1 MLEWLSR
8 NYSADHSANDY
19 SGFLF
24 IYGMRVVIIG
34 PAYPLRGGLATYN
47 ERLARAFQE
56 AGDEV
61 RLVTFSLQYPNFLFP
76 GQTQFSAEAGPVDLD
91 IEVSLNSVN
100 PLSWVRVGRKIRS
113 ERPDLVVF
121 RFWLPFMGPA
131 LGTVARLVRGNGH
144 TRVVAI
150 TDNVIPHE
158 KRPGDGPL
166 TRYFLSACDGFVTMS
181 RSVLSDLKR
190 LGFGELPA
198 LYRPHPLYDNFG
210 PIKSKNLAL
219 KALAL
224 PDTLGYLL
232 FFGFIRAYKGLDI
245 LLEAFADARLVAL
258 PIKLI
263 IAGEF
268 YEDVAPYEELIQRHN
283 LEKRII
289 RATDFIPNERV
300 VDYFCAADL
309 IVQPYKNATQSGVSQ
324 IAYHFERPMLVT
336 DVGGLAELI
345 LDGVVGYVV
354 PPAPAAIADAVVDF
368 YANHREQG
376 FAAGTRE
383 EKKQFSWS
391 VMVSALKEVA
401 RI

>member
-1 MLEWLSR
+1 M
-8 NYSADHSANDY
+8 N
-19 SGFLF
+19 
-24 IYGMRVVIIG
+24 VVIIG

-47 ERLARAFQE
+47 ERLARAFRE

-61 RLVTFSLQYPNFLFP
+61 RIVTFSLQYPDFLFP
-76 GQTQFSAEAGPVDLD
+76 GQTQLSTEPGPADLA

-100 PLSWVRVGRKIRS
+100 PFSWLAVGRRLRR
-113 ERPDLVVF
+113 ERPDLVIF

-181 RSVLSDLKR
+181 RSVLDDLR
-190 LGFGELPA
+190 GLGFGRKPA

-210 PIKSKNLAL
+210 PIKSKAA
-219 KALAL
+219 ALAAL
-224 PDTLGYLL
+224 DQSDSGQYLL

-245 LLEAFADARLVAL
+245 MLEAFADNRLAQL
-258 PIKLI
+258 PVKLI

-268 YEDVAPYEELIQRHN
+268 YEDAAPYEELIKRYQ
-283 LEKRII
+283 LENRII
-289 RATDFIPNERV
+289 RATDFIPNEKV

-309 IVQPYKNATQSGVSQ
+309 IMQPYKNATQSGVSQ

-345 LDGVVGYVV
+345 PDGVVGYVV
-354 PPAPAAIADAVVDF
+354 PPTPAAIADAVVDF
-368 YANHREQG
+368 YANRREETFVTGVREQ
-376 FAAGTRE
+376 
-383 EKKQFSWS
+383 KKQFSWP
-391 VMVSALKEVA
+391 VMVAALKEVA
-401 RI
+401 GIG

>member
-1 MLEWLSR
+1 MK
-8 NYSADHSANDY
+8 
-19 SGFLF
+19 
-24 IYGMRVVIIG
+24 VVIIG

-47 ERLARAFQE
+47 ERLARAFRE

-76 GQTQFSAEAGPVDLD
+76 GQTQFSTEAGPADLA
-91 IEVSLNSVN
+91 IEVSINSVN
-100 PLSWVRVGRKIRS
+100 PWTWWRVGEKLRR

-131 LGTVARLVRGNGH
+131 LGTIARCVARNRH

-158 KRPGDGPL
+158 KRPGDRPL
-166 TRYFLSACDGFVTMS
+166 TRYFLAACHGFVTMS
-181 RSVLSDLKR
+181 RSVLADLRR
-190 LGFGELPA
+190 LHFKQPA

-210 PIKSKNLAL
+210 PLKPKATAL
-219 KALAL
+219 QALSL
-224 PDTLGYLL
+224 DPKFSYLL

-245 LLEAFADARLVAL
+245 MLEAFADPRLVAL
-258 PIKLI
+258 PVKLI
-263 IAGEF
+263 VAGEY
-268 YEDVAPYEELIQRHN
+268 YEDAAPYEELIQRHN
-283 LEKRII
+283 LESRLV

-345 LDGVVGYVV
+345 PNGEVGYVV
-354 PPAPAAIADAVVDF
+354 PPKPQAIADALVDF
-368 YANHREQG
+368 YQNQRETE
-376 FAAGTRE
+376 FTAGVRE
-383 EKKQFSWS
+383 RKKEFSWS
-391 VMVSALKEVA
+391 EMVKALKEVA
-401 RI
+401 QRQ

>member
-1 MLEWLSR
+1 
-8 NYSADHSANDY
+8 
-19 SGFLF
+19 
-24 IYGMRVVIIG
+24 MRIVIIG

-47 ERLARAFQE
+47 ERLARAFKE

-61 RLVTFSLQYPNFLFP
+61 RIVTFSLQYPDFLFP
-76 GQTQFSAEAGPVDLD
+76 GQTQFSTEAGPADLD
-91 IEVSLNSVN
+91 IDVSLNSVN
-100 PLSWVRVGRKIRS
+100 PLSWWRVGRRLRA
-113 ERPDLVVF
+113 ERPDMVVF

-181 RSVLSDLKR
+181 RSVLSDLQR
-190 LGFGELPA
+190 LGFGRKPA

-210 PIKSKNLAL
+210 PIKSKQEALSAL
-219 KALAL
+219 KL
-224 PDTLGYLL
+224 PATTRYLL

-245 LLEAFADARLVAL
+245 MLEAFADERIVAL
-258 PIKLI
+258 PVKLI

-268 YEDVAPYEELIQRHN
+268 YEDAAPYEVLIKRYN
-283 LEKRII
+283 LETRIV
-289 RATDFIPNERV
+289 RATDFIPNEKV
-300 VDYFCAADL
+300 VDYFCASDL

-345 LDGVVGYVV
+345 PNGVVGYVV
-354 PPAPAAIADAVVDF
+354 PPTAKAIADAVVDF
-368 YANHREQG
+368 YAQQRESAFTAGVREQ
-376 FAAGTRE
+376 
-383 EKKQFSWS
+383 KKQFSWPI
-391 VMVSALKEVA
+391 MVAALKQVA
-401 RI
+401 GAAIEQPKPVELK

>member
-1 MLEWLSR
+1 
-8 NYSADHSANDY
+8 
-19 SGFLF
+19 
-24 IYGMRVVIIG
+24 MRVVIIG

-56 AGDEV
+56 EGDEV
-61 RLVTFSLQYPNFLFP
+61 RIVTFSLQYPDFLFP
-76 GQTQFSAEAGPVDLD
+76 GQTQFSAELGPVNLE

-100 PLSWVRVGRKIRS
+100 PFSWFKVGRKLRA
-113 ERPDLVVF
+113 ERPDLVIF

-166 TRYFLSACDGFVTMS
+166 TRYFLSACDGFITMS
-181 RSVLSDLKR
+181 RSVLSDLQR
-190 LGFGELPA
+190 LGFGRKPA

-210 PIKSKNLAL
+210 PIKSKRE
-219 KALAL
+219 ALAALRL
-224 PDTLGYLL
+224 PDAIGYLL

-245 LLEAFADARLVAL
+245 MLEAFADKRLVAM

-268 YEDVAPYEELIQRHN
+268 YEDAAPYEALIQRYN
-283 LEKRII
+283 LEERII
-289 RATDFIPNERV
+289 RATDFIPNEKV

-345 LDGVVGYVV
+345 PDGVVGYVV
-354 PPAPAAIADAVVDF
+354 PPTPVAIADAMVDF
-368 YANHREQG
+368 YAAEREEV
-376 FAAGTRE
+376 FAAGVRE
-383 EKKQFSWS
+383 QKKQFSWPI
-391 VMVSALKEVA
+391 MVAALKEVA
-401 RI
+401 GL

>member
-1 MLEWLSR
+1 M
-8 NYSADHSANDY
+8 N
-19 SGFLF
+19 
-24 IYGMRVVIIG
+24 VVIIG

-47 ERLARAFQE
+47 ERLARAFRE

-61 RLVTFSLQYPNFLFP
+61 RIVTFSLQYPDFLFP
-76 GQTQFSAEAGPVDLD
+76 GQTQLSTEPGPADLA

-100 PLSWVRVGRKIRS
+100 PLSWLAVGRRLRR
-113 ERPDLVVF
+113 ERPDLVIF

-181 RSVLSDLKR
+181 RSVLDDLR
-190 LGFGELPA
+190 GLGFGRKPA

-210 PIKSKNLAL
+210 PIKSKAA
-219 KALAL
+219 ALAA
-224 PDTLGYLL
+224 LGQSYSGQYLL

-245 LLEAFADARLVAL
+245 LLEAFADKRLAQL
-258 PIKLI
+258 PVKLI

-268 YEDVAPYEELIQRHN
+268 YEDAAPYEELIKRYQ
-283 LEKRII
+283 LENRII
-289 RATDFIPNERV
+289 RATDFIPNEKV

-309 IVQPYKNATQSGVSQ
+309 IMQPYKNATQSGVSQ

-345 LDGVVGYVV
+345 PDGVVGYVV
-354 PPAPAAIADAVVDF
+354 PPTPAAIADAVVDF
-368 YANHREQG
+368 YANRREETFVAGVREQ
-376 FAAGTRE
+376 
-383 EKKQFSWS
+383 KKQFSWP
-391 VMVSALKEVA
+391 VMVAALKEVA
-401 RI
+401 GIG

>member
-1 MLEWLSR
+1 
-8 NYSADHSANDY
+8 
-19 SGFLF
+19 
-24 IYGMRVVIIG
+24 MRVVIIG

-47 ERLARAFQE
+47 EQLARAFRA

-76 GQTQFSAEAGPVDLD
+76 GQTQFSTEAGPSDLA

-100 PLSWVRVGRKIRS
+100 PLSWLAVGRRLRR

-131 LGTVARLVRGNGH
+131 LGTVARLVRRNGH

-158 KRPGDGPL
+158 KRPGDGLL
-166 TRYFLSACDGFVTMS
+166 TRYFLRACDGFVTMS
-181 RSVLSDLKR
+181 RSVLSDLQR
-190 LGFGELPA
+190 LGFGDKPA

-210 PIKSKNLAL
+210 PIKPKA
-219 KALAL
+219 KALAALKL
-224 PDTLGYLL
+224 PDNVGYLL

-245 LLEAFADARLVAL
+245 LLEAFADARIAML

-268 YEDVAPYEELIQRHN
+268 YEDVAPYKALIQHYKLQDR
-283 LEKRII
+283 LIL
-289 RATDFIPNERV
+289 ATDFIPNEEV
-300 VDYFCAADL
+300 VNYFCAADL

-336 DVGGLAELI
+336 NVGGLAELI
-345 LDGVVGYVV
+345 PAGVVGYVV
-354 PPAPAAIADAVVDF
+354 PPTAAAIADAVVDF
-368 YANHREQG
+368 YANRREAG
-376 FAAGTRE
+376 FSAGVRE
-383 EKKQFSWS
+383 EKKRFSWPA
-391 VMVSALKEVA
+391 MVGALKEVA
-401 RI
+401 GR

>member
-1 MLEWLSR
+1 
-8 NYSADHSANDY
+8 
-19 SGFLF
+19 
-24 IYGMRVVIIG
+24 MRVVIIG

-47 ERLARAFQE
+47 ERLARAFKE
-56 AGDEV
+56 AGDEA
-61 RLVTFSLQYPNFLFP
+61 RIVTFSLQYPNFLFP
-76 GQTQFSAEAGPVDLD
+76 GQTQFSTEPGPADLA

-100 PLSWVRVGRKIRS
+100 PLSWWKVGWKLRA

-158 KRPGDGPL
+158 ERPGDGPL

-181 RSVLSDLKR
+181 RSVLQDLGKM
-190 LGFGELPA
+190 GFGRQPA
-198 LYRPHPLYDNFG
+198 QYRPHPLYDNFG
-210 PIKSKNLAL
+210 PIKPKADALAAL
-219 KALAL
+219 KL
-224 PDTLGYLL
+224 PDTVGYLL

-245 LLEAFADARLVAL
+245 LLEAFADERVAL
-258 PIKLI
+258 LPVKLI

-268 YEDVAPYEELIQRHN
+268 YEDAAPYEEIIRRRQ
-283 LEKRII
+283 LEHRIV
-289 RATDFIPNERV
+289 RATDFIPNEKV

-309 IVQPYKNATQSGVSQ
+309 VLQPYKNATQSGVSQ

-345 LDGVVGYVV
+345 PAGVVGYVV
-354 PPAPAAIADAVVDF
+354 PPTPAAIADAIVDF
-368 YANHREQG
+368 YAGQREAT
-376 FAAGTRE
+376 FAAGVRE
-383 EKKQFSWS
+383 QKKQFSWPI
-391 VMVSALKEVA
+391 MVAALKEVA
-401 RI
+401 GLN

>member
-1 MLEWLSR
+1 MK
-8 NYSADHSANDY
+8 
-19 SGFLF
+19 
-24 IYGMRVVIIG
+24 VVIIG

-47 ERLARAFQE
+47 ERLAQAFQE
-56 AGDEV
+56 EGDEV
-61 RLVTFSLQYPNFLFP
+61 RIVTFSLQYPDFLFP
-76 GQTQFSAEAGPVDLD
+76 GQTQFSTELGPVNLE

-100 PLSWVRVGRKIRS
+100 PFSWLKVGRKLRV
-113 ERPDLVVF
+113 ERPDLVIF

-181 RSVLSDLKR
+181 RSVLSDLQR
-190 LGFGELPA
+190 LGFGRKPA

-210 PIKSKNLAL
+210 PIKSKRE
-219 KALAL
+219 ALAALRL
-224 PDTLGYLL
+224 PDAIGYLL

-245 LLEAFADARLVAL
+245 MLEAFADKRLVAM

-268 YEDVAPYEELIQRHN
+268 YEDAAPYETLIQRYN
-283 LEKRII
+283 LEERII
-289 RATDFIPNERV
+289 RATDFIPNEKV

-345 LDGVVGYVV
+345 PDGVVGYVV
-354 PPAPAAIADAVVDF
+354 PPTPVAIADAVVDF
-368 YANHREQG
+368 YAAKREES
-376 FAAGTRE
+376 FAAGVRE
-383 EKKQFSWS
+383 QKKQFSWPI
-391 VMVSALKEVA
+391 MVAALKEVA
-401 RI
+401 GL

>member
-1 MLEWLSR
+1 MKV
-8 NYSADHSANDY
+8 
-19 SGFLF
+19 
-24 IYGMRVVIIG
+24 IIIG

-47 ERLARAFQE
+47 ERLARAFQD

-61 RLVTFSLQYPNFLFP
+61 RLVTFSLQYPDFLFP
-76 GQTQFSAEAGPVDLD
+76 GQTQFSTEAGPADLD

-100 PLSWVRVGRKIRS
+100 PLSWLAVGRRLRH
-113 ERPDLVVF
+113 ERPDLVIF

-181 RSVLSDLKR
+181 RAVLADLQR
-190 LGFGELPA
+190 LGFGSQPA

-210 PIKSKNLAL
+210 PAL
-219 KALAL
+219 PKTKALA
-224 PDTLGYLL
+224 TLQLDPAYRYIL

-245 LLEAFADARLVAL
+245 LLEALADARVAAL
-258 PIKLI
+258 PVKLL

-268 YEDVAPYEELIQRHN
+268 YEDAAPYEALIKKYD
-283 LEKRII
+283 LENRLV

-300 VDYFCAADL
+300 AAYFSAADL
-309 IVQPYKNATQSGVSQ
+309 VVQPYKNATQSGVSQ
-324 IAYHFERPMLVT
+324 VAYHFGRPMLVT

-345 LDGVVGYVV
+345 PAGVVGYVV
-354 PPAPAAIADAVVDF
+354 LPTPAAIAGALVDF
-368 YANHREQG
+368 YAHDREETL
-376 FAAGTRE
+376 AAGVRQE
-383 EKKQFSWS
+383 AKKFSWE
-391 VMVSALKEVA
+391 VMVAALKEVA
-401 RI
+401 GLAA

>member
-1 MLEWLSR
+1 
-8 NYSADHSANDY
+8 
-19 SGFLF
+19 
-24 IYGMRVVIIG
+24 MRVVIIG

-47 ERLARAFQE
+47 ERLARAFTE
-56 AGDEV
+56 AGDDV
-61 RLVTFSLQYPNFLFP
+61 RMVTFSLQYPNFLFP
-76 GQTQFSAEAGPVDLD
+76 GQTQFSTEAGPADLA

-100 PLSWVRVGRKIRS
+100 PFSWLAVGRRLRA

-158 KRPGDGPL
+158 QRPGDGPL

-181 RSVLSDLKR
+181 RSVLSDLQR
-190 LGFGELPA
+190 LGFGRKPA
-198 LYRPHPLYDNFG
+198 RYRPHPLYDNFG
-210 PIKSKNLAL
+210 PIKSKPE
-219 KALAL
+219 ALAALGL
-224 PDTLGYLL
+224 PDTVRYLL

-245 LLEAFADARLVAL
+245 LLEALADERVQKL

-268 YEDVAPYEELIQRHN
+268 YEDSAPYEAIITRHQLAN
-283 LEKRII
+283 KLI
-289 RATDFIPNERV
+289 RATDFIPNEKV

-309 IVQPYKNATQSGVSQ
+309 IMQPYKNATQSGVSQ

-345 LDGVVGYVV
+345 PDGVVGYVV
-354 PPAPAAIADAVVDF
+354 PPTPTAIADAVLDF
-368 YANHREQG
+368 YENQREERFVAGVREQ
-376 FAAGTRE
+376 
-383 EKKQFSWS
+383 KKQFSWP
-391 VMVSALKEVA
+391 VMVAALKEVA
-401 RI
+401 MLSYEA

>member
-1 MLEWLSR
+1 MK
-8 NYSADHSANDY
+8 
-19 SGFLF
+19 
-24 IYGMRVVIIG
+24 VVIIG

-47 ERLARAFQE
+47 ERLARAFRE
-56 AGDEV
+56 AGDAV
-61 RLVTFSLQYPNFLFP
+61 RIVTFSLQYPNFLFP
-76 GQTQFSAEAGPVDLD
+76 GQTQFSTEAGPADLD
-91 IEVSLNSVN
+91 IDVSLNSVN
-100 PLSWVRVGRKIRS
+100 PISWLRVGRKLRA

-181 RSVLSDLKR
+181 RSVLQDLQR
-190 LGFGELPA
+190 LGFGNKPA
-198 LYRPHPLYDNFG
+198 DYRPHPLYDNFG
-210 PIKSKNLAL
+210 PMKSKNE
-219 KALAL
+219 ALAALNL
-224 PDTLGYLL
+224 PNTTGYLL

-245 LLEAFADARLVAL
+245 MLEAFADKRVAAL
-258 PIKLI
+258 PVKLI

-268 YEDVAPYEELIQRHN
+268 YEDAAPYEELITRFE
-283 LEKRII
+283 LENRIV
-289 RATDFIPNERV
+289 RATDFIPNEKV

-345 LDGVVGYVV
+345 PDGVVGYVV
-354 PPAPAAIADAVVDF
+354 PPTPAAIANAVVDF
-368 YANHREQG
+368 YAAQREG
-376 FAAGTRE
+376 DFVAGVRAQ
-383 EKKQFSWS
+383 KKQFSWP
-391 VMVSALKEVA
+391 VMVAALKEVA
-401 RI
+401 EVR

>member
-1 MLEWLSR
+1 
-8 NYSADHSANDY
+8 
-19 SGFLF
+19 
-24 IYGMRVVIIG
+24 MRIVIIG

-61 RLVTFSLQYPNFLFP
+61 RLVTFSLQYPDFLFP
-76 GQTQFSAEAGPVDLD
+76 GQTQLSTEAGPTDLA
-91 IEVSLNSVN
+91 IEVSLNSVS
-100 PLSWVRVGRKIRS
+100 PWSWWRVGRRLRA
-113 ERPDLVVF
+113 ERPDVVVF

-131 LGTVARLVRGNGH
+131 LGTVARLARGNGH

-181 RSVLSDLKR
+181 RSVLGDLQR
-190 LGFGELPA
+190 LGFGTKPA

-210 PIKSKNLAL
+210 PIKSKEA
-219 KALAL
+219 ALAALGL
-224 PDTLGYLL
+224 PATTGYLL
-232 FFGFIRAYKGLDI
+232 FFGFIRAYKGLDL
-245 LLEAFADARLVAL
+245 LLEALADERVAAL

-268 YEDVAPYEELIQRHN
+268 YEDAAPYEELITRHQ
-283 LEKRII
+283 LENRLI
-289 RATDFIPNERV
+289 RATDFIPNEQV
-300 VDYFCAADL
+300 VNYFCAADL

-345 LDGVVGYVV
+345 PAGVVGYVV
-354 PPAPAAIADAVVDF
+354 PPTPAAITDAVVDF
-368 YANHREQG
+368 YANQREAT
-376 FAAGTRE
+376 FAAGVRE
-383 EKKQFSWS
+383 EKKQFSWPR
-391 VMVSALKEVA
+391 MVAALKEVA
-401 RI
+401 ARQAT

>member
-1 MLEWLSR
+1 MK
-8 NYSADHSANDY
+8 
-19 SGFLF
+19 
-24 IYGMRVVIIG
+24 VVIIG

-47 ERLARAFQE
+47 ERLARAFHE

-61 RLVTFSLQYPNFLFP
+61 RIVTFSLQYPDFLFP
-76 GQTQFSAEAGPVDLD
+76 GQTQFSTEPGPTDLA

-100 PLSWVRVGRKIRS
+100 PVSWVRVGRKLRR

-181 RSVLSDLKR
+181 RSVLSDLQR
-190 LGFGELPA
+190 LGFGQKPA

-210 PIKSKNLAL
+210 PIKAKSA
-219 KALAL
+219 ALAALGL
-224 PDTLGYLL
+224 PATSGYLL

-245 LLEAFADARLVAL
+245 LLEAFADTRVAAL

-268 YEDVAPYEELIQRHN
+268 YEDAAPYEELIKRHQ
-283 LEKRII
+283 LENRII
-289 RATDFIPNERV
+289 RATDFIPNNAV
-300 VDYFCAADL
+300 VNYFCAADL
-309 IVQPYKNATQSGVSQ
+309 IMQPYKNATQSGVSQ

-345 LDGVVGYVV
+345 PDGVVGYVV
-354 PPAPAAIADAVVDF
+354 PPTPAAIADAVVDF
-368 YANHREQG
+368 YAGKREETFEAGVREQ
-376 FAAGTRE
+376 
-383 EKKQFSWS
+383 KKQFSWPI
-391 VMVSALKEVA
+391 MVAALKDVA
-401 RI
+401 GSLPPRSLPGSAPR

>member
-1 MLEWLSR
+1 MK
-8 NYSADHSANDY
+8 
-19 SGFLF
+19 
-24 IYGMRVVIIG
+24 VVIIG

-47 ERLARAFQE
+47 ERLARAFKE
-56 AGDEV
+56 AGDVV
-61 RLVTFSLQYPNFLFP
+61 RIVTFSLQYPDFLFP
-76 GQTQFSAEAGPVDLD
+76 GQTQFSTEAGPDDLE

-100 PLSWVRVGRKIRS
+100 PFSWLKVGRKLRA
-113 ERPDLVVF
+113 ERPDLVIF
-121 RFWLPFMGPA
+121 RFWLPFMGPV
-131 LGTVARLVRGNGH
+131 LGAVARLVRGNGH

-181 RSVLSDLKR
+181 RSVLSDLQR
-190 LGFGELPA
+190 LGFGRKPA

-210 PIKSKNLAL
+210 PIKSKSE
-219 KALAL
+219 ALAVLKL
-224 PDTLGYLL
+224 PTTTNYLL

-245 LLEAFADARLVAL
+245 MLEALADKRVAEL

-268 YEDVAPYEELIQRHN
+268 YEDAAPYEELIKRYQ
-283 LEKRII
+283 LEGRII
-289 RATDFIPNERV
+289 RATDFIPNEKV

-324 IAYHFERPMLVT
+324 IAYYFERPMLVT

-345 LDGVVGYVV
+345 PAGVVGYVV
-354 PPAPAAIADAVVDF
+354 LPTPAAIADAVVDF
-368 YANHREQG
+368 YTKQREESFTAGVREQ
-376 FAAGTRE
+376 
-383 EKKQFSWS
+383 KKQFSWP
-391 VMVSALKEVA
+391 VMVAALKEVA
-401 RI
+401 GKAS

>member
-1 MLEWLSR
+1 MK
-8 NYSADHSANDY
+8 
-19 SGFLF
+19 
-24 IYGMRVVIIG
+24 VVIIG

-47 ERLARAFQE
+47 ERLARAFRA

-61 RLVTFSLQYPNFLFP
+61 RIVTFSLQYPDFLFP
-76 GQTQFSAEAGPVDLD
+76 GQTQFSTEAGPTDLD

-100 PLSWVRVGRKIRS
+100 PLSWLAVGRRLRRA
-113 ERPDLVVF
+113 RPDLVVF
-121 RFWLPFMGPA
+121 RFWLPFMGAA

-181 RSVLSDLKR
+181 RAVLAHLQQ
-190 LGFGELPA
+190 LGFAQKPA

-210 PIKSKNLAL
+210 PVRPKAE
-219 KALAL
+219 ALAA
-224 PDTLGYLL
+224 LGLAPEFSYVL

-245 LLEAFADARLVAL
+245 LLEALADARVAAL
-258 PIKLI
+258 PVKLI

-268 YEDVAPYEELIQRHN
+268 YEEAAPYEALIKKYD
-283 LEKRII
+283 LENRLV

-300 VDYFCAADL
+300 ADYFSAADL
-309 IVQPYKNATQSGVSQ
+309 VIQPYKNATQSGVSQ
-324 IAYHFERPMLVT
+324 VAYHFGRPMLVT

-345 LDGVVGYVV
+345 PAGIVGYVV
-354 PPAPAAIADAVVDF
+354 PPTPAAIADSLVDF
-368 YANHREQG
+368 YENNREEAL
-376 FAAGTRE
+376 AAGVRQE
-383 EKKQFSWS
+383 AKKFSWE
-391 VMVSALKEVA
+391 VMVAALKEVA
-401 RI
+401 RPL

>member
-1 MLEWLSR
+1 M
-8 NYSADHSANDY
+8 
-19 SGFLF
+19 
-24 IYGMRVVIIG
+24 
-34 PAYPLRGGLATYN
+34 ATYN
-47 ERLARAFQE
+47 ERLARAFKE

-61 RLVTFSLQYPNFLFP
+61 RIVTFSLQYPDFLFP
-76 GQTQFSAEAGPVDLD
+76 GQTQFSTEAGPADLD
-91 IEVSLNSVN
+91 IDVSLNSVN
-100 PLSWVRVGRKIRS
+100 PLSWWRVGRRLRA
-113 ERPDLVVF
+113 ERPDMVVF

-181 RSVLSDLKR
+181 RSVLSDLQR
-190 LGFGELPA
+190 LGFGRKPA

-210 PIKSKNLAL
+210 PIKSKQEALSAL
-219 KALAL
+219 KL
-224 PDTLGYLL
+224 PATTRYLL

-245 LLEAFADARLVAL
+245 MLEAFADERIVAL
-258 PIKLI
+258 PVKLI

-268 YEDVAPYEELIQRHN
+268 YEDAAPYEVLIKRYN
-283 LEKRII
+283 LETRIV
-289 RATDFIPNERV
+289 RATDFIPNEKV
-300 VDYFCAADL
+300 VDYFCASDL

-345 LDGVVGYVV
+345 PNGVVGYVV
-354 PPAPAAIADAVVDF
+354 PPTAKAIADAVVDF
-368 YANHREQG
+368 YAQQRESAFTAGVREQ
-376 FAAGTRE
+376 
-383 EKKQFSWS
+383 KKQFSWPI
-391 VMVSALKEVA
+391 MVAALKQVA
-401 RI
+401 GAAIEQPKPVELK

>member
-1 MLEWLSR
+1 MK
-8 NYSADHSANDY
+8 
-19 SGFLF
+19 
-24 IYGMRVVIIG
+24 VVIIG

-47 ERLARAFQE
+47 ERLARAFQA

-61 RLVTFSLQYPNFLFP
+61 RLVTFSLQYPDFLFP
-76 GQTQFSAEAGPVDLD
+76 GQTQLSTEAGPDNLR

-100 PLSWVRVGRKIRS
+100 PLSWLAVGRRLRR
-113 ERPDLVVF
+113 ERPDVVVF

-158 KRPGDGPL
+158 KRPGDSPL

-181 RSVLSDLKR
+181 RSVLTDLQR
-190 LGFGELPA
+190 LGFWRQPA

-210 PIKSKNLAL
+210 PAKPKEVALAAL
-219 KALAL
+219 KLDPAFR
-224 PDTLGYLL
+224 YVL

-245 LLEAFADARLVAL
+245 LLEALADARLAAL
-258 PIKLI
+258 PVKLI

-268 YEDVAPYEELIQRHN
+268 YEDAAPYEALIQQYQ
-283 LEKRII
+283 LESRLV

-300 VDYFCAADL
+300 ADYFSAADL
-309 IVQPYKNATQSGVSQ
+309 VVQPYKNATQSGVSQ
-324 IAYHFERPMLVT
+324 VAYHFGRPMLVT

-345 LDGVVGYVV
+345 PAGVVGYVV
-354 PPAPAAIADAVVDF
+354 PPTALAIADALVDF
-368 YANHREQG
+368 YAHNREEN
-376 FAAGTRE
+376 FAAGVRQE
-383 EKKQFSWS
+383 AKKFSWE
-391 VMVSALKEVA
+391 VMVAALKEVA
-401 RI
+401 GLAAASG